1 MQLQKRKNKCNSR
14 SNCSSSFN
22 SNSSSSHSSIPLC
35 NTRSTCNCC
44 SFSCSSPIPAPLR
57 RHMVK
62 RCPGLLVALPHFT
75 HLSWE
80 FMKLP
85 PGSEANQRTTLSTA
99 RTVDAEQRT
108 TRRGAAAAEG
118 ERGNKNAIYLLIY
131 PRSIKYVKST
141 KQRGA
146 SRTARLPRC
155 LRRRLMLAMQEQ
167 EDQELERSM
176 VTCAASVFKLL
187 VSRFV

>member
-1 MQLQKRKNKCNSR
+1 MQFQIQLQLFFQLQYLLRLHHLLLSQLQL
-14 SNCSSSFN
+14 
-22 SNSSSSHSSIPLC
+22 HSPLQH
-35 NTRSTCNCC
+35 SLHFNCC
-44 SFSCSSPIPAPLR
+44 PCSCSSPIPSPLR

-108 TRRGAAAAEG
+108 TRGGGTAGEG
-118 ERGNKNAIYLLIY
+118 EGSNKNAIYLLIY

-176 VTCAASVFKLL
+176 VTCAASGFKLL